1 MKILI
6 TGANGFIGSFLAE
19 AALQKGWEVWAGV
32 RKTSKTDYLDQLGLK
47 RVILNYD
54 DEREFVGQVR
64 QHQTINGSWDFIIHN
79 AGITKALDDES
90 YYRINYDYTVRLVRA
105 LVSGGN
111 KTVKFLYMSSMGAV
125 GPGDGDTG
133 IPLNADS
140 VPNPISIYGRSKL
153 KAEDYLRELTDFPW
167 IILRPTGVYGPRER
181 DYYQMFRMIRLGIN
195 VTVGLKP
202 QRLNFIYV
210 KDLAEMCIRALESGW
225 EHKTWFVADGD
236 YYSSDEFSE
245 WLKKTLQK
253 RYVLT
258 FRVPLFVVHGISIVS
273 EAIGRLTG
281 KPALLN
287 RDKYLVMK
295 QRNWTCD
302 SSLIETDLGFKPA
315 YNLQKGLRE
324 TLEWYTKNGWL

>member
-6 TGANGFIGSFLAE
+6 TGANGFIGSFLVE

-32 RKTSKTDYLDQLGLK
+32 RKSSKTDFLKQESLK
-47 RVILNYD
+47 RIVLNYE
-54 DEREFVGQVR
+54 DEQALIEQVR
-64 QHQTINGSWDFIIHN
+64 QHQVNDGSWDYIIHN
-79 AGITKALDDES
+79 AGITKSLDDES
-90 YYRINYDYTVRLVRA
+90 YYRINCDYTVRLVRA

-125 GPGDGDTG
+125 GPGDGTTG
-133 IPLNADS
+133 IPLKDDCF
-140 VPNPISIYGRSKL
+140 PNPISMYGRSKL
-153 KAEDYLRELTDFPW
+153 KAEDYLRGSTDFPW

-181 DYYQMFRMIRLGIN
+181 DYFQMFRMIRMGVN
-195 VTVGLKP
+195 VTVGLKS

-210 KDLAEMCIRALESGW
+210 KDLAQACIRALESGW

-236 YYSSDEFSE
+236 YYSSDEFSD
-245 WLKKTLQK
+245 LLMQILQK
-253 RYVLT
+253 KKVLT
-258 FRVPLFVVHGISIVS
+258 FRVPLFVVHGITIVS

-302 SSLIETDLGFKPA
+302 SSPIETDLGFKPA
-315 YNLQKGLRE
+315 YNLQMGLRE